1 MEQQYAL
8 SEKMDF
14 LKSLF
19 MNDLWILIPKICN
32 KLGFRFYRSRVV
44 HGVYAGRRLLSNEEF
59 NQEVIHLLN
68 GDKPVMISRM
78 GGGTELTLVD
88 QYLKKTMGFQKEID
102 KKYISRIHNLSGV
115 FPENA
120 EIVEEFCSEYLRSIS
135 QIDICGLWLRYCD
148 NFILGKYL
156 PKAQVTLADNI
167 EPYYAS
173 EPWTQALEGKRV
185 LVIHPFEKTIRQQY
199 QIREKLFEDPRLL
212 PDFEL
217 LTVQAVQSIAGN
229 KPANFDNWF
238 EALDYMYQEAMKRDF
253 DVAIIG
259 CGAYA
264 VPLAAK
270 IKQAGKKAIVTAG
283 ATQIMFGIKG
293 ARWDTMPEVNKYYN
307 EYWTRPLDSDKP
319 ENFQI
324 VESGCYW

>member
-1 MEQQYAL
+1 MEQQYSL

-14 LKSLF
+14 LGSLF
-19 MNDLWILIPKICN
+19 TSNLWILIPKICN
-32 KLGFRFYRSRVV
+32 KLGFRFYRSKVIQ
-44 HGVYAGRRLLSNEEF
+44 GTYANRRLLSNQEF
-59 NQEVIHLLN
+59 NQEVIRLLN
-68 GDKPVMISRM
+68 GEKPVMISRM
-78 GGGTELTLVD
+78 GGGNEITLLD
-88 QYLKKTMGFQKEID
+88 QYLKKRMGFTKEIHR
-102 KKYISRIHNLSGV
+102 KYIKRVHYQAGV
-115 FPENA
+115 FPESVETA
-120 EIVEEFCSEYLRSIS
+120 ERVCEEYFKAIG

-148 NFILGKYL
+148 DFILEKYL
-156 PKAQVTLADNI
+156 PNSQITLADNI

-199 QIREKLFEDPRLL
+199 KVREKLFEDPRLL
-212 PDFEL
+212 PNFEL

-229 KPANFDNWF
+229 KPANFNNWF
-238 EALDYMYQEAMKRDF
+238 EALNYMYQEAMKRNF

-270 IKQAGKKAIVTAG
+270 IKLAGKKAIVTAG